1 MDIMVPADPN
11 DPLKLVAAGQV
22 DLAISYQP
30 SVTMARAEGLPVI
43 SVGSLVQHPLSS
55 ILYLKASGIK
65 TPADFKGKKIGYS
78 VEPLYRVLF
87 EAVAENSGLK
97 KTDYEAYRVG
107 FNLVPPLLSGK
118 IDAAVGSFRNVEAIQ
133 VELEGHPAGVFAF
146 EDYGVPDFYELV
158 IIANPET
165 LKKHPQ
171 TIAAF
176 MKALTKGLKDIDDNP
191 EAALAD
197 FLKAL
202 PDLNDDL
209 NKKSFMATVPFFKG
223 SPHQDPARWTALQ
236 DFMLDR
242 GLIEKATPVDEMMVV
257 VGK

>member
-1 MDIMVPADPN
+1 MSLVRKMMMWSAVAIAVTMIAAPAYAADKVSFMLDWYPNPDHAPIYVAQQKGYFADQGITLDIMVPADPN

-30 SVTMARAEGLPVI
+30 SVTMARSEGLPVVSI
-43 SVGSLVQHPLSS
+43 GSLVQHPLSS
-55 ILYLKASGIK
+55 ILYLKSSGIK

-158 IIANPET
+158 IIANPDT
-165 LKKHPQ
+165 LKKTPSNHHL
-171 TIAAF
+171 IYE
-176 MKALTKGLKDIDDNP
+176 G
-191 EAALAD
+191 
-197 FLKAL
+197 
-202 PDLNDDL
+202 
-209 NKKSFMATVPFFKG
+209 
-223 SPHQDPARWTALQ
+223 PHQRTQ
-236 DFMLDR
+236 R
-242 GLIEKATPVDEMMVV
+242 YRR
-257 VGK
+257 